1 MINFKDIVID
11 TIFDLDIN
19 LNKEEIRELIE
30 IPPNPEMGDFSFP
43 CFKLSKTLRKAPNI
57 ISEELVNRINIDDS
71 IFSNVKNVGPYINFF
86 VRNSEFSKN
95 VIKEIFDKKEKYGS
109 SQDNLDKTIV
119 IDYSSTNIAKP
130 FHIGHIRSTLIG
142 NVIKNIYNFLGYNTV
157 GVNPVSYTH
166 LDVYKRQQDIDL
178 IISHLLNQVL
188 KLMFLALIV
197 KGEVVMFV
205 KEQDGVWN
213 Y

>member
-86 VRNSEFSKN
+86 VRNSEF
-95 VIKEIFDKKEKYGS
+95 
-109 SQDNLDKTIV
+109 
-119 IDYSSTNIAKP
+119 
-130 FHIGHIRSTLIG
+130 
-142 NVIKNIYNFLGYNTV
+142 
-157 GVNPVSYTH
+157 
-166 LDVYKRQQDIDL
+166 YKRNI
-178 IISHLLNQVL
+178 
-188 KLMFLALIV
+188 
-197 KGEVVMFV
+197 
-205 KEQDGVWN
+205 
-213 Y
+213 